1 MTAAAIAGVA
11 FWRLRKRVVRDLPV
25 QGSILLTQTLQA
37 RSTAA
42 SQPARRILTELSG
55 TQTVVPPVVM
65 TAGASKWYWLLRL
78 VLTDFCS

>member
-11 FWRLRKRVVRDLPV
+11 FWRLCKRVVRDLRI

-42 SQPARRILTELSG
+42 SRPARCILTEIERHTDSCS
-55 TQTVVPPVVM
+55 
-65 TAGASKWYWLLRL
+65 AGRDDSRRVKM
-78 VLTDFCS
+78 VLAPH